1 MKKKIISL
9 FLAVMLVLPMCFSAF
24 AGAPAAGGG
33 GQVTE
38 VTAKQAQDMLVST
51 IARGYYAYQGG
62 GNTGQA
68 QRVIDYTKKRYETKD
83 GGYMAWVDV
92 VSSNT
97 DNPTYINQN
106 KYDQLT
112 SASKRTVLE
121 GMFEI
126 ANAMEDDCSNRTTD
140 YGITTDNVESMMT
153 VLQNNSGQG
162 SQMLAML
169 MKNTKPNYI
178 AANKIYEPFSGPV
191 GTALALIAILI
202 MAALGLTM
210 ALDLAYIV
218 IPAFQMLCG
227 GGSDAGQAGPGAGG
241 KKAGLGGLISSEA
254 KHAVKT
260 AEGGQG
266 GQAGG
271 GEYKAAVG
279 TYLKHRWIGLS
290 ILGICL
296 LYLVQGQIYNFVA
309 WFVDLF
315 SGFLNF

>member
-1 MKKKIISL
+1 MKKRVMTL
-9 FLAVMLVLPMCFSAF
+9 FLAIMMVIATCFSSF
-24 AGAPAAGGG
+24 ALDTG
-33 GQVTE
+33 TT
-38 VTAKQAQDMLVST
+38 TATAQQMLAQNVYS
-51 IARGYYAYQGG
+51 GYYEYQGG
-62 GNTGQA
+62 NGGA
-68 QRVIDYTKKRYETKD
+68 PRKIDYTQARYETTG
-83 GGYMAWVDV
+83 GGYKAWKEV
-92 VSSNT
+92 VSNPANSNG
-97 DNPTYINQN
+97 NYTYIDVSQ
-106 KYDQLT
+106 YDQLT
-112 SASKRTVLE
+112 AKSKRQVLE
-121 GMFEI
+121 GIFEI
-126 ANAMEDDCSNRTTD
+126 ANAMEDDCANLKSTD
-140 YGITTDNVESMMT
+140 GVTSDTVESMMT

-169 MKNTKPNYI
+169 MKNTKPNYM

-210 ALDLAYIV
+210 ALDIAYIV

-227 GGSDAGQAGPGAGG
+227 GGSDAGQGGPGQG
-241 KKAGLGGLISSEA
+241 KKGGIGGFISSEA

-260 AEGGQG
+260 AEGGSG

-271 GEYKAAVG
+271 GEYKAAIG
-279 TYLKHRWIGLS
+279 TYLKHRWIGLT